1 MPTTI
6 AETVPT
12 EEEIA
17 SDFTLNTFKVNLL
30 SVQYTRV
37 SFVSA
42 ARTNLQVPFCLGI
55 RGPESLR
62 RDANQGASAIY
73 ANTPGLEPVIP
84 ELGDQEIK

>member
-17 SDFTLNTFKVNLL
+17 SDFTLNTFKVDLL
-30 SVQYTRV
+30 SVQYKRV
-37 SFVSA
+37 SFVSVA
-42 ARTNLQVPFCLGI
+42 KTNLQVPFCLGI

-62 RDANQGASAIY
+62 RDANQGATAIV
-73 ANTPGLEPVIP
+73 NTPGIEPVIP

>member
-17 SDFTLNTFKVNLL
+17 SDFTLNTFKVDLL
-30 SVQYTRV
+30 SVQYTKV
-37 SFVSA
+37 SFVPVA
-42 ARTNLQVPFCLGI
+42 KTNLQVPFCLGI

-62 RDANQGASAIY
+62 RNINLGAVVTV
-73 ANTPGLEPVIP
+73 NTPGIEPVIP

>member
-1 MPTTI
+1 MPTQIT
-6 AETVPT
+6 ETVPT

-17 SDFTLNTFKVNLL
+17 SDFTLNTFKVDLL

-37 SFVSA
+37 SFVPVA
-42 ARTNLQVPFCLGI
+42 KTNLQVPFCLGI

-62 RDANQGASAIY
+62 REYEIGAGEAD
-73 ANTPGLEPVIP
+73 GKEPVIP

>member
-1 MPTTI
+1 MPTSI

-17 SDFTLNTFKVNLL
+17 SDFTLNTFKVDLL
-30 SVQYTRV
+30 SVQYKRV
-37 SFVSA
+37 SFVPVLK
-42 ARTNLQVPFCLGI
+42 TNLQVPFCLGI

-62 RDANQGASAIY
+62 RNAPQGNTEIV
-73 ANTPGLEPVIP
+73 NTPGLEPVIP

>member
-17 SDFTLNTFKVNLL
+17 SDFTLNTFKVDLL
-30 SVQYTRV
+30 SVQYTKV
-37 SFVSA
+37 SFVPVA
-42 ARTNLQVPFCLGI
+42 KTNLQVPFCLGI

-62 RDANQGASAIY
+62 RNISLGAVETV
-73 ANTPGLEPVIP
+73 NTPGIEPVIP

>member
-17 SDFTLNTFKVNLL
+17 SDFTLNTFKVDLL
-30 SVQYTRV
+30 SVQYTKI
-37 SFVSA
+37 SFVPA
-42 ARTNLQVPFCLGI
+42 ADTNLQVPFCLGI

-62 RDANQGASAIY
+62 RNIDVASTKAD
-73 ANTPGLEPVIP
+73 GMEPVIP

>member
-1 MPTTI
+1 MPTSI
-6 AETVPT
+6 AQTVPT

-17 SDFTLNTFKVNLL
+17 SDFTLNTFKVDLL

-37 SFVSA
+37 SFVPVA
-42 ARTNLQVPFCLGI
+42 ETNLQVPFCLGI

-62 RDANQGASAIY
+62 RNVDVGSTTAS
-73 ANTPGLEPVIP
+73 GMEPVIP